1 VQPEGLP
8 ESSRGLRSPAQT
20 GRRYPRTGRKNETT
34 PKGSQ
39 GYGGNSLEPAN
50 CSSQVL
56 VKPVTPLRADQRPSV
71 LGRANPVVVEA
82 MVRRAHGLRA
92 VCPKLITHGPGQFL
106 QESDALAPV
115 APLRPPGCRFLFS
128 LSGGIVVPPR
138 AGLLNPRTF
147 WQPFGLPLAAVY
159 DRPAHFAK
167 CAERGRV

>member
-20 GRRYPRTGRKNETT
+20 GRRYPRTRRKNETT

-82 MVRRAHGLRA
+82 MVSRAHGLRV
-92 VCPKLITHGPGQFL
+92 VCPKLITHGQGNSCKNLMHSRLWHPSGVQISFL
-106 QESDALAPV
+106 LIRGYR
-115 APLRPPGCRFLFS
+115 RPAQ
-128 LSGGIVVPPR
+128 GGPPQPP
-138 AGLLNPRTF
+138 ATF
-147 WQPFGLPLAAVY
+147 WQPFGLPAAGTAT
-159 DRPAHFAK
+159 RCFSWHI
-167 CAERGRV
+167 R